1 MNIRFLNKESLRT
14 LVSFEKEARETEPGV
29 LFGNFDEGE
38 FYDKT
43 LKALK
48 DKSFSNAK
56 TILCFQGEKVVGR
69 LDFSIIS
76 SFAFGGDKQLYVDW
90 IYVLKEYRHKKIAQA
105 LFEEVEKYMK
115 ENNMDRYF
123 LIAAENDEAKRL
135 YHNMKDVKITRQEI
149 LEKQI

>member
-1 MNIRFLNKESLRT
+1 MNIRFLNKESLRS

-29 LFGNFDEGE
+29 LYGNFDEGE
-38 FYDKT
+38 FYNKT

-48 DKSFSNAK
+48 DPTFGNAN
-56 TILCFQGEKVVGR
+56 TLLCFQGEKVVGR

-76 SFAFGGDKQLYVDW
+76 SFAFGGDKQLYIDW
-90 IYVLKEYRHKKIAQA
+90 IYVLKEYRHKKIAQG

-115 ENNMDRYF
+115 KNNIDRYF
-123 LIAAENDEAKRL
+123 LIAAENEEAQRL
-135 YHNMKDVKITRQEI
+135 YHNMDNVKITRQEI